1 MTESQ
6 WNQCADDIFQMVVNA
21 FKECRIPEKLNY
33 TLITLVPKVDSPQ
46 TMVHFRPISLC
57 STLYKVISK
66 VLVARLRHILPHII
80 SPNQVSFVPGRQITD
95 NILIAQELM
104 HKFKLSKGKKGFM
117 AWKID
122 LSKAYDR
129 LNWKFVEHVLVEL
142 GLPCPITKLILCC
155 VSTVRYQICMNGE
168 LTDQFLPKNGIR
180 QGDPL
185 SPYLFV
191 MCIEKLSHLI
201 EDSVK
206 KGVWKPVKSSQSG
219 PAVSHLFFADDLV
232 LFAEANSTQARVLKS
247 CLERFYNA
255 SGQTVNYDKS
265 VVFCSPNTRKET
277 AKEVSLICGSPLTE
291 DLGKYLGMPMLHSR
305 ITKLTYGS
313 LIDKVHKRLAS
324 WKSKFLSL
332 AGRATLI
339 QAVTSAVPIYAMQ
352 TSKLP
357 ISVGH
362 ELDKLNRNF
371 FWGGREKKLKIH
383 LCQWDLACRP
393 KHKGGLGFKKTT
405 AMNKALLAKVG
416 WRLHQNDKGL
426 WAKIYESKYLKG
438 KSVLDSSLMFR
449 QDCSTTWKG
458 VMYGVELLRQ
468 GVGWRVGKG
477 DTTKFW
483 KDSWLIDEPL
493 LKHDGVLHIED
504 IDCSVS
510 NFFKDDWWD
519 LDKLRRALTEDL
531 VQHVVNY
538 PVGFASNLQ
547 DCQIWKGTANGVFS
561 VKTAYN
567 MFFKGPSWPDYSF
580 SLLWKLKIPPKLK
593 IFAWLIAQGKILSN
607 EQRVRRQLTLDAS
620 CGVCEWPIETTLHI
634 LRDCYKARD
643 IWNTTNLLSQAVW
656 CSNIPWSLVFI
667 FTCWYVWKWR
677 NHQVFQGDDDV
688 SPYPKQLIVRAVH
701 EWFKASR
708 VLSKHNHKV
717 QVDLKWEPPI
727 SGQFKLNVDGSRR
740 NGSGHIGAG
749 GVLRNSSGDWI
760 SGFAVN
766 LGKGQI
772 LEAELWGLFFGLKLA
787 MDKEINNLVVELDSA
802 LAVQLIQKQGLSD
815 VHPLAALVA
824 SCWELM
830 HKINCC
836 SVYHVYREKNCVA
849 DCLATWS
856 YNLDL
861 GFYIFVDA
869 PAWIGPSLI
878 DDLLGFTRSRLVPT
892 DLLV

>member
-1 MTESQ
+1 MNKVSLEKNVGIHISSLDADYDDLNDDEEVLISHGECGPSIQFSDWAMDCLCKPWRNALIIKLLEDLNFVLTSGPWIIAGQYLVMQKWRPGFCPATAHITRMAAWFRVSAIQLECFDVWSLKRIGNMLGKLLKIDSLTTAQNRGKFARLCVELDLTKPLEAFVQINQNWYNIEYEGLPDICYHCGRYGHKRENCELRVKVPAYVNTESTVG
-6 WNQCADDIFQMVVNA
+6 DDSDKMKTGSAGVSVIDPSSDSGLRGPWMNVQSRRRPKPD
-21 FKECRIPEKLNY
+21 FKASSGKGFGA
-33 TLITLVPKVDSPQ
+33 KVKGSRFD
-46 TMVHFRPISLC
+46 
-57 STLYKVISK
+57 
-66 VLVARLRHILPHII
+66 ALRNL
-80 SPNQVSFVPGRQITD
+80 SDNFGRDEAASDVFVEQDKSNFNSSFDV
-95 NILIAQELM
+95 E
-104 HKFKLSKGKKGFM
+104 HGKKG
-117 AWKID
+117 AKE
-122 LSKAYDR
+122 LS
-129 LNWKFVEHVLVEL
+129 
-142 GLPCPITKLILCC
+142 
-155 VSTVRYQICMNGE
+155 GE
-168 LTDQFLPKNGIR
+168 VF
-180 QGDPL
+180 
-185 SPYLFV
+185 
-191 MCIEKLSHLI
+191 
-201 EDSVK
+201 
-206 KGVWKPVKSSQSG
+206 
-219 PAVSHLFFADDLV
+219 
-232 LFAEANSTQARVLKS
+232 
-247 CLERFYNA
+247 A

-265 VVFCSPNTRKET
+265 VIFCSPNTRKET

-291 DLGKYLGMPMLHSR
+291 DLSKYLRMPMLHSR

-332 AGRATLI
+332 AGRATLK

-357 ISVGH
+357 
-362 ELDKLNRNF
+362 
-371 FWGGREKKLKIH
+371 
-383 LCQWDLACRP
+383 
-393 KHKGGLGFKKTT
+393 
-405 AMNKALLAKVG
+405 
-416 WRLHQNDKGL
+416 
-426 WAKIYESKYLKG
+426 
-438 KSVLDSSLMFR
+438 
-449 QDCSTTWKG
+449 DCSTTWKG

-468 GVGWRVGKG
+468 GIGWRVGKG

-493 LKHDGVLHIED
+493 LKHDGVLRIED

-510 NFFKDDWWD
+510 NFFKDEWLD
-519 LDKLRRALTEDL
+519 LDKLQRALTEDL

-580 SLLWKLKIPPKLK
+580 SSLWKLKIPPKLK
-593 IFAWLIAQGKILSN
+593 IFAWLTAQGKILSN

-643 IWNTTNLLSQAVW
+643 IWNTILMPRHQGHFFQMDFLPWFQTNLLSQAVC
-656 CSNIPWSLVFI
+656 CSNIPWSM
-667 FTCWYVWKWR
+667 
-677 NHQVFQGDDDV
+677 
-688 SPYPKQLIVRAVH
+688 LIVRAVH
-701 EWFKASR
+701 EWFKASH

-749 GVLRNSSGDWI
+749 GVIRNSSGDWI

-772 LEAELWGLFFGLKLA
+772 LEAEIWGLFFGLKLA
-787 MDKEINNLVVELDSA
+787 MDKEINNLVVEMDSA
-802 LAVQLIQKQGLSD
+802 LAVQLIQKQGLTD
-815 VHPLAALVA
+815 VRPLAALVA
-824 SCWELM
+824 SWWELM

-836 SVYHVYREKNCVA
+836 SVYHLYREKNSVA

-861 GFYIFVDA
+861 SFYIFVDA

-878 DDLLGFTRSRLVPT
+878 DDLLGITRSRLVPT
-892 DLLV
+892 GFAGLRIKPGNNLHFNMAHRNWVQYNVQKRKMYTN